1 MQARHRIGMSMALF
15 IGLPAAL
22 MSLTLSGCAGIGV
35 GVAGASGQGFG
46 VGLSLS
52 PDALFRRTSPAGAV
66 ASPPRIEG
74 SVATP
79 VPAIVETYESA
90 PPASTR

>member
-1 MQARHRIGMSMALF
+1 MPARYRIGWLMALLA
-15 IGLPAAL
+15 GVSA
-22 MSLTLSGCAGIGV
+22 SLGVPMLAGCAGV
-35 GVAGASGQGFG
+35 GVAGGSGQGLG

-52 PDALFRRTSPAGAV
+52 PDALFRRSSPAGAV

>member
-1 MQARHRIGMSMALF
+1 MSMALF

-52 PDALFRRTSPAGAV
+52 PDALFRRTSSPGAV
-66 ASPPRIEG
+66 VPPPRFADP
-74 SVATP
+74 SAAP
-79 VPAIVETYESA
+79 VPPIAETFESSPA
-90 PPASTR
+90 PVAR